1 MAKFLD
7 SLGLQYLINK
17 IKTLLNSKQNS
28 LSTGEG
34 LNLSND
40 TLSTTAATNTEYGA
54 IKLNSEENITLS
66 SSGQLKVGG
75 RLGQSTSTTGIYS
88 PNTINPQS
96 IGNGSMLITEASGTR
111 LGNKSFAVSTGSNI
125 SLKTSAAAGAT
136 QYVVSNTYEN
146 RIICAAAV
154 GGIAAL
160 NESSAATT
168 YVNITSVQI
177 GGSSFVPNS
186 SANDSSNNIVITV
199 DKSVNPNSSVSQIRV
214 YANEGYSNGFSN
226 LFVGQQVGGIG
237 GASIIVGQ
245 KVYSASGNA
254 CAIVGA
260 SIYNAGNGNAIFG
273 RQHISRKNRSFL
285 AGTGHDTTNGPS
297 EGVAAFGSWSSI
309 NNNTVFAIGN
319 GTNHTNRSNIFEIT
333 TSNVNINDS
342 VNITGGLAIVGT
354 LSLGRVSATTQ
365 GNYSAAIGNTV
376 IASGTASQAEG
387 TGTTANRKSQHTF
400 GEFNIVDT
408 TGTGITQRGAYI
420 EIVGNGTDDA
430 TRSNACTLDWNGN
443 EWLAGGLILTTPDGT
458 AKYKITVDNS
468 GNLIT
473 TAFTDY

>member
-17 IKTLLNSKQNS
+17 IKILLNSKQNS

-40 TLSTTAATNTEYGA
+40 TLSTTAATNTEYGT
-54 IKLNSEENITLS
+54 IKLNSDENITLN
-66 SSGQLKVGG
+66 SSGQLKIGG
-75 RLGQSTSTTGIYS
+75 RLGQSASTTGIYS

-96 IGNGSMLITEASGTR
+96 IGDGSMLITEASGTR

-154 GGIAAL
+154 GGIATL
-160 NESSAATT
+160 NESSAATA
-168 YVNITSVQI
+168 YANITSVKI
-177 GGSSFVPNS
+177 NNNNFVPDS
-186 SANDSSNNIVITV
+186 SANDSSNNIIITV
-199 DKSVNPNSSVSQIRV
+199 DNSINPDSSTSQIRV

-297 EGVAAFGSWSSI
+297 EGVAAFGSWSKI

-333 TSNVNINDS
+333 TSNVNINDDIA
-342 VNITGGLAIVGT
+342 VTGKVTVTTSPTNNMDLATKQYVDEH
-354 LSLGRVSATTQ
+354 SSSSNRV
-365 GNYSAAIGNTV
+365 
-376 IASGTASQAEG
+376 
-387 TGTTANRKSQHTF
+387 
-400 GEFNIVDT
+400 VDT
-408 TGTGITQRGAYI
+408 TSTA
-420 EIVGNGTDDA
+420 V
-430 TRSNACTLDWNGN
+430 TL
-443 EWLAGGLILTTPDGT
+443 A
-458 AKYKITVDNS
+458 AVDNTSYYYTQPLTSLNISSVPSDGLVDIIFTS
-468 GNLIT
+468 GSTPTALTLPPSVTPQFAPSANKTYEINIMNNLLLVGEW
-473 TAFTDY
+473 